1 MADDTANEMR
11 TIDAIARA
19 LTADL
24 PAGWQAVT
32 ATYLATAPYAE
43 LDASATGPSG
53 EQAQLDPIPESL
65 EDLFETLRRQM
76 YQAGK
81 GAWLTARITITAAGH
96 FSTDF
101 DYDHE
106 PAWSI
111 PVDPQIYA
119 DDLVEFPRSDEHTP
133 TWMQA
138 RRA

>member
-19 LTADL
+19 LTANL
-24 PAGWQAVT
+24 PPGWQAVT

-53 EQAQLDPIPESL
+53 EQAQLDPLPDGL
-65 EDLFETLRRQM
+65 EDLFETLRQQM
-76 YQAGK
+76 YQPGK
-81 GAWLTARITITAAGH
+81 GAWLTAGLTITANGH

-101 DYDHE
+101 DYDDE

-119 DDLVEFPRSDEHTP
+119 EDLAEFPRSDQHTP
-133 TWMQA
+133 TWM
-138 RRA
+138 RAATA